1 MATPTPTK
9 PEELY
14 KLQSEINTYVAQKE
28 ELYKLLK
35 DTQTGYDIDTSSLG
49 YQFKPA
55 SNLSAQAKQ
64 TENLAKY
71 QALKAYFVKN
81 YNENTKM
88 RNYYFKEIDKLNI
101 VLNEQSGEMREL
113 ATAYDSLTTQASTD
127 YRRLKNEKYM
137 LAEQDY
143 YYHLYLVCGIAQLIV
158 LIVLGLAWN
167 ETIPK
172 LTGLMIMVITLFGLT
187 IYIVYYVFFKSDE
200 RDPVTFDKFR
210 YPIKA
215 DTIISAKTGNKTDTE
230 RKRDKEVADKV
241 ASLLSTAPGQCPGP
255 TSAGSN

>member
-1 MATPTPTK
+1 MTTPTSTN

-55 SNLSAQAKQ
+55 TNLSAQAKQ

-88 RNYYFKEIDKLNI
+88 RNYYFKEVDKLNV
-101 VLNEQSGEMREL
+101 VLNEQASEMTEL

-127 YRRLKNEKYM
+127 YRRLKTEKYM

-143 YYHLYLVCGIAQLIV
+143 YYNLYLVCGIVQLVV

-167 ETIPK
+167 DTIPHM
-172 LTGLMIMVITLFGLT
+172 TGLMIMVLALLGLT
-187 IYIVYYVFFKSDE
+187 VYIVYYVFFKSDE

-210 YPIKA
+210 YPIKP

-230 RKRDKEVADKV
+230 RKRDKEVTDKV
-241 ASLLSTAPGQCPGP
+241 AELLSTAPGQCPTP
-255 TSAGSN
+255 TSASN